1 MNYEEKVRQ
10 LKIDIIEMIYKAG
23 SGHVGGSLSV
33 IDILAALYYN
43 VLKIDPQNPQWEDR
57 DRMVLSKGHA
67 CPALYAVLADKGYFP
82 KKDLMT
88 LRKLGSHLQGHPDA
102 NKTPGVD
109 CHAGSLGQGASVAA
123 GMAMAAKFLGKDYH
137 VYTIIGDGESQEGM
151 IWEVAMSA
159 AKYQLDN
166 FTMILDHNGLQIDGA
181 NDEVMPIG
189 DICAKFGAS
198 GWNVIYLKN
207 GHDVH
212 SIINALKQKCDKKPA
227 FICAETIKGHGISF
241 MENDYG
247 WHGKTIDRETYE
259 EAIKELG
266 GKING

>member
-1 MNYEEKVRQ
+1 MNYEEKVQQ

-33 IDILAALYYN
+33 LDILVALYYEVLN
-43 VLKIDPQNPQWEDR
+43 VDPKNPQWEDR

-67 CPALYAVLADKGYFP
+67 CPALYAILADKGFFP
-82 KKDLMT
+82 KEDLAT

-102 NKTPGVD
+102 NTTPGVD
-109 CHAGSLGQGASVAA
+109 CHSGSLGQGVSVAA
-123 GMAMAAKFLGKDYH
+123 GMAMAAKHLNKNYH
-137 VYTIIGDGESQEGM
+137 VYSVIGDGESQEGM
-151 IWEVAMSA
+151 VWEVAMSA
-159 AKYQLDN
+159 PKFKLDN
-166 FTMILDHNGLQIDGA
+166 FTVILDHNGLQIDGS

-198 GWNVIYLKN
+198 GWNVIHLKN
-207 GHDVH
+207 GHDIDA
-212 SIINALKQKCDKKPA
+212 IIEALRTRCEGKPT
-227 FICAETIKGHGISF
+227 FICAETIKGHGVSF

-247 WHGKTIDRETYE
+247 WHGKTIDKAAYE
-259 EAIKELG
+259 AAMKELG